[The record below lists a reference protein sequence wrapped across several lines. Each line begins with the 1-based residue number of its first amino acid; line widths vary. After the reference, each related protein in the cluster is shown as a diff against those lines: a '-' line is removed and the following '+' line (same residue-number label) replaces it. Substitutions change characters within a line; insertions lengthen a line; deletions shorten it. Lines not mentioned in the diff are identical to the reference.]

1 MLHYYNIIIRVVFH
15 TYTMKRDF
23 SSHRAEKI
31 NENYARI
38 TGGGGVLAICHGKP
52 TRKLHRQLQP
62 FTRRLRLQ
70 KRRIKER
77 SRIIICYNEME
88 TTGRR
93 GGCTIVRLTHCKS
106 DSRRDK
112 ETSDVSALKFASQKP
127 SHPVHTSPRRR
138 QGRLVC
144 GLPFIIWGSSRGL
157 RRRRLIQRQLVVIY
171 LFRNRD

>member
-1 MLHYYNIIIRVVFH
+1 MSTCDYIIYLGIQRSDDDGNTVILQLSLIYTYTRAYVLLLTAVLFPRMQANLRWPYLYIYIVRYTYDTDCAVVVRDKYYIIFIHNNMLHYYNIIIRVVFH

-77 SRIIICYNEME
+77 SRIIMY
-88 TTGRR
+88 
-93 GGCTIVRLTHCKS
+93 
-106 DSRRDK
+106 
-112 ETSDVSALKFASQKP
+112 
-127 SHPVHTSPRRR
+127 
-138 QGRLVC
+138 
-144 GLPFIIWGSSRGL
+144 
-157 RRRRLIQRQLVVIY
+157 VIMKW
-171 LFRNRD
+171 R